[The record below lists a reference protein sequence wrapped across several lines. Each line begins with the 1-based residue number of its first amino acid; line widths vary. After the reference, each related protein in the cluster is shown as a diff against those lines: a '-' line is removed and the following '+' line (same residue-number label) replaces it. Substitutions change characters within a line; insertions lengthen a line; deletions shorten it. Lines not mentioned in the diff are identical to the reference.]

1 VPTYTTPGVYYERVD
16 ASPLGIAAIRTDIAG
31 FVGIASRGPLHT
43 PVPVQSWR
51 QFQAYFGDF
60 TGVGYLAY
68 AVRAFFE
75 NGGSKCWVVRVAS
88 DLAAEADVSI
98 PGLFV
103 GPRVDLWRI
112 AAFSPGIFGNNLDI
126 TLRETHVAQTLI
138 AANNSSLETSK
149 VASVAGFSRA
159 THVRLSQDGKKGCV
173 WKVVSDVDAINQ
185 QLIWVSPKPE
195 ARLPYDAPLT
205 GFDPN
210 QPILVES
217 VEYTLLVHELGRLVR
232 VYTNLSLVPEHPKY
246 GPALLSGS
254 RLPRTCG
261 ETQDLQMSPEPI
273 LIELAPGMDTAHW
286 LSQGL
291 LPLASWDRANN
302 KAISLSADAT
312 LPLNGGADGLAL
324 LSVHDFIGEEISPL
338 DSDTVKQQKRRG
350 MRAIEEVCEVS
361 IIAVPDIH
369 IQPMPSPLKSPFP
382 PCTPDPCL
390 PSGLPT
396 TAIPRLSALG
406 DFPPVFSLEDIFQVQ
421 AALVQQCEK
430 LRDRIAVLDP
440 PYAVSRNDAL
450 RIGSVQAWR
459 QRFDSNYA
467 AFYYPWLKVVDPLR
481 ETSALT
487 RDIPP
492 SGHVAG
498 QYALTDNQV
507 GVHKAP
513 ANAPLVWVQDVTV
526 FVGDTEHGIFNP
538 QGINAIRPLAGRGL
552 RIFGART
559 VSSNSDFRYVNV
571 RRLLM
576 MVEKAIYISTQ
587 WAVFEPNDAFTRA
600 KFRLSLTSYLLA
612 LWQKGALIGNT
623 ANQAFFIKCDE
634 SNNPDADRN
643 NGKLQAD
650 IGIAPSKPFE
660 FVVLR
665 VGRIDN
671 KFEIS
676 EASGSALAGG
686 LF

>member
-1 VPTYTTPGVYYERVD
+1 M
-16 ASPLGIAAIRTDIAG
+16 
-31 FVGIASRGPLHT
+31 
-43 PVPVQSWR
+43 
-51 QFQAYFGDF
+51 
-60 TGVGYLAY
+60 GYLAY

-75 NGGSKCWVVRVAS
+75 NGGGKCWVVRVAS
-88 DLAAEADVSI
+88 DLATEADVSI

-103 GPRVDLWRI
+103 GPRVGLWRI
-112 AAFSPGIFGNNLDI
+112 AAFSPGVFGNNLNI
-126 TLRETHVAQTLI
+126 TIRETHAAQTLI
-138 AANNSSLETSK
+138 PANNPSPEISK
-149 VASVAGFSRA
+149 VASVTGFSRA
-159 THVRLSQDGKKGCV
+159 AHVRLSQDGKDNV
-173 WKVVSDVDAINQ
+173 WKVVSDIDAINR
-185 QLIWVSPKPE
+185 QLIWVNPKPE

-232 VYTNLSLVPEHPKY
+232 VYTNLSLVPEHPRY
-246 GPALLSGS
+246 GPGLLPSIAL
-254 RLPRTCG
+254 PKTCG
-261 ETQDLQMSPEPI
+261 EAQDLQMSPEPI
-273 LIELAPGMDTAHW
+273 LIELAPGMDAAQW

-291 LPLASWDRANN
+291 LPLARWDVANA
-302 KAISLSADAT
+302 KAVPIGPDNT
-312 LPLNGGADGLAL
+312 LALNDGADGLAL
-324 LSVHDFIGEEISPL
+324 LGTYDFMGEDISVL

-350 MRAIEEVCEVS
+350 LRALEDVCEVS

-369 IQPMPSPLKSPFP
+369 IQPLAIPPKSPQP
-382 PCTPDPCL
+382 PCIPDPCMPL
-390 PSGLPT
+390 GLPL
-396 TAIPRLSALG
+396 AAVPRTPAVG
-406 DFPPVFSLEDIFQVQ
+406 DLPPVFSEENIFQVQ
-421 AALVQQCEK
+421 AALIQQCEK

-440 PYAVSRNDAL
+440 PYAAARDDAL
-450 RIGSVQAWR
+450 GLGAVQAWR
-459 QRFDSNYA
+459 SRFDSNYA

-481 ETSALT
+481 EASALT

-498 QYALTDNQV
+498 QYAHTDNLV

-513 ANAPLVWVQDVTV
+513 ANAPLVWIQDVTV
-526 FVGDTEHGIFNP
+526 FVNDAEHGVLNP

-559 VSSNSDFRYVNV
+559 VSSDPDFRYVNV

-600 KFRLSLTSYLLA
+600 KLRLSLISYLLA
-612 LWQKGALIGNT
+612 LWQKGALMGNT
-623 ANQAFFIKCDE
+623 ANQAFFVECDE
-634 SNNPDADRN
+634 GNNPESERS

-650 IGIAPSKPFE
+650 VGFAPSKPFE
-660 FVVLR
+660 FVVLK

-671 KFEIS
+671 KFEIT
-676 EASGSALAGG
+676 EASGTVLARG
-686 LF
+686 LS